1 MGIKFRRDHQE
12 TAAGNGRT
20 PTNILADDKQLS
32 RYLEPDTTIDTPQ
45 SPYRLLLI
53 LTATVFLAELM
64 IMFVIEFVFNQP
76 AHVHESVLEAV
87 LDASALTLIVFPVL
101 YYQSFR
107 PLLTYIHKHAN
118 VEKALRQ
125 SNKLLQNMFSSLAD
139 GVFVLKMPSG
149 TVSICNQTTGD
160 IFGTSSAAFLG
171 DTLEQLFIDPAAY
184 TAFLEDVAAS
194 MATQG
199 MYHGQQEM
207 ISQNGRI
214 LIIDVTITNI
224 LDRHGNV
231 TSRVVVCR
239 DITSQHYAEQ
249 RLRLQ
254 TAALE
259 AVANG
264 IMITDTYGTIE
275 WVNPAFTSITQ
286 YTIDEAIGAN
296 ANILR
301 SGVHDK
307 FFFQQM
313 WKTIKQGK
321 VWEGEL
327 INRKKDGSLYT
338 ELQSIAP
345 VRADGT
351 NVTHYVAIKQDIT
364 RRKEAEAAL
373 RNSEER
379 YRSLIETSPDA
390 IVLTDLESHILFS
403 NDQAAR
409 ILGLPNKSALIGKN
423 ALDFI
428 APEDREE
435 AQKAFLSSAQGQP
448 TAVTAEYQLMR
459 RDGTTF
465 PAEISASVLHDSEDR
480 PVGLTAVARDITT
493 RKQAKMRLERHNH
506 ELQIL
511 NQLGQNVVSSLDPN
525 TIFRQVSEQ
534 IKPLL
539 EAECFCILLK
549 ENGRLI
555 QIAIGDENIP
565 EHTNFQPAPD
575 LDLYQTILETRQPQL
590 ITTDTSN
597 TKNNPPTSIIAAPII
612 VENQVIGLTQ
622 ATHTTP
628 NFFTE
633 DDLQLMQA
641 ATNWAAIAISHA
653 QQHSEVQRRL
663 REAATLAAINQSLNE
678 TLDLDSILQ
687 LIADSTPVLIQSVER
702 VVIHLLNQEDNLLYP
717 AIWSGQDDNDTPMLF
732 MHANEGIAGH
742 ALQSGS
748 LINVPNVQENEHFIP
763 HPTSPN
769 FASLMVAPL
778 QSGWQQLGTISVH
791 NTKPGAFTK
800 DDERLLMRLADSAAV
815 TISTA
820 NLYRAELNQ
829 RKLSDALAKAAK
841 ALNLS
846 LQLNDVLETIL
857 QQAEHILNC
866 DDAAIYLMRGG
877 KHALIQSNKETNP
890 DSFLSTTLNKLLT
903 SNETNETDTVPP
915 FKLILETGKPVL
927 IPETNHDSFWSNKLE
942 SAKSRSIAAAPLGVG
957 KEIFGFLIVHNEK
970 PGAFNMETIR
980 RLEALAAHAS
990 LAIQNANL
998 YAELKESL
1006 SKEKSTRAQLVQ
1018 AQKLS
1023 AMGRMVASVAHE
1035 LNNPLQTIKNCL
1047 FLSQQVMEEDEEL
1060 TSYLEMALSETKRL
1074 TNLVLQLRDVYRPD
1088 DKTPTKPLAV
1098 TNLIEEVIVILRQHF
1113 QNNMVT
1119 CHVSPISPEW
1129 VILANA
1135 NQIKQVF
1142 INICLNAIEAMQPDG
1157 GKLFIEALADEDDHF
1172 IGIQIEDTGPGIS
1185 PENQHKLFE
1194 PFFTTKETGTG
1205 LGLAICYDI
1214 VQKHGG
1220 HITIES
1226 PPDKGAIFTIWL
1238 PRETAVIQQPVSE

>member
-1 MGIKFRRDHQE
+1 
-12 TAAGNGRT
+12 
-20 PTNILADDKQLS
+20 LS
-32 RYLEPDTTIDTPQ
+32 RYLEPDADIGTPQ

-64 IMFVIEFVFNQP
+64 IMFVIEFVFNQST
-76 AHVHESVLEAV
+76 HVHESILEAV

-125 SNKLLQNMFSSLAD
+125 SNRLLQNTFSSLAD
-139 GVFVLKMPSG
+139 GVFVLEMPSG
-149 TVSICNQTTGD
+149 KVSTCNRTTGD
-160 IFGTSSAAFLG
+160 IFGTSSSGFLG
-171 DTLEQLFIDPAAY
+171 GTLEQLFIDSAAY
-184 TAFLEDVAAS
+184 AAFLEDVAAS
-194 MATQG
+194 MAKQG

-214 LIIDVTITNI
+214 LIVDVTVTNI

-264 IMITDTYGTIE
+264 IMITDTHGTIE

-286 YTIDEAIGAN
+286 YTIEEAIGAN

-307 FFFQQM
+307 AFFRQM

-345 VRADGT
+345 VRADGI

-364 RRKEAEAAL
+364 QRKEAEAAL

-390 IVLTDLESHILFS
+390 IVLTDLESHVLFS

-435 AQKAFLSSAQGQP
+435 AQTAFLSSVQGQP
-448 TAVTAEYQLMR
+448 TAVTSEYQFVR
-459 RDGTTF
+459 ADGTTF
-465 PAEISASVLHDSEDR
+465 PVEISASVLYDSEDR

-511 NQLGQNVVSSLDPN
+511 NQLGQNVVSSLNPN

-539 EAECFCILLK
+539 EAETFTILLK

-555 QIAIGDENIP
+555 QVTTDEEDSPTTNTEYLADPHP
-565 EHTNFQPAPD
+565 E
-575 LDLYQTILETRQPQL
+575 LYKTILETRQPQL
-590 ITTDTSN
+590 INLDPSESDN
-597 TKNNPPTSIIAAPII
+597 DKPASIIAAPII
-612 VENQVIGLTQ
+612 VENQVIGLTK
-622 ATHTTP
+622 ATHTRP
-628 NFFTE
+628 NFFTD

-653 QQHSEVQRRL
+653 QQHSEIQRRL

-702 VVIHLLNQEDNLLYP
+702 VVIHLLNHEDNLLYP

-732 MHANEGIAGH
+732 MQANEGIAGH
-742 ALQSGS
+742 ALQSGR

-800 DDERLLMRLADSAAV
+800 DDERLLTRLADSAAV

-877 KHALIQSNKETNP
+877 KPALIRSNKETNP

-903 SNETNETDTVPP
+903 SNETDTIPP

-927 IPETNHDSFWSNKLE
+927 IPETNHDPFWSNKLE

-957 KEIFGFLIVHNEK
+957 KDIFGFLIVHNEK

-998 YAELKESL
+998 YSELKESL

-1047 FLSQQVMEEDEEL
+1047 FLSQQIMEEDEEL
-1060 TSYLEMALSETKRL
+1060 ISYLEMALSETKRL

-1098 TNLIEEVIVILRQHF
+1098 TNLIEEVIVILRQHL

-1119 CHVSPISPEW
+1119 CHVSPISPDL
-1129 VILANA
+1129 VVLANA

-1157 GKLFIEALADEDDHF
+1157 GKLFIETLADEDDHF

>member
-1 MGIKFRRDHQE
+1 MGIKLRRDHQE
-12 TAAGNGRT
+12 TAVENGRLH
-20 PTNILADDKQLS
+20 TNILADDKQLS
-32 RYLEPDTTIDTPQ
+32 RYLEPETDVGTPQ

-53 LTATVFLAELM
+53 ITATVFLAELA

-125 SNKLLQNMFSSLAD
+125 SNRLLQNTFSSLAD
-139 GVFVLKMPSG
+139 GVFVLEMPSG
-149 TVSICNQTTGD
+149 TVSICNRTTGD
-160 IFGTSSAAFLG
+160 IFRTPSTAFLG
-171 DTLEQLFIDPAAY
+171 GTLEHLFIDPTAY
-184 TAFLEDVAAS
+184 SAFWEDVSSS
-194 MATQG
+194 MAAQG

-214 LIIDVTITNI
+214 LIVDVTVTNI
-224 LDRHGNV
+224 LDRHENV

-264 IMITDTYGTIE
+264 IMITDTHGTIE
-275 WVNPAFTSITQ
+275 WVNPAFTNITQ
-286 YTIDEAIGAN
+286 YTIDEAVGAN

-307 FFFQQM
+307 TFFKQM
-313 WKTIKQGK
+313 WRTIKQGK

-327 INRKKDGSLYT
+327 INRKKDGTLYT

-364 RRKEAEAAL
+364 QRKEAEAAL

-390 IVLTDLESHILFS
+390 IVLTDLDSHILFS

-428 APEDREE
+428 LPEDRSE
-435 AQKAFLSSAQGQP
+435 AEKAFLMSTRGQS
-448 TAVTAEYQLMR
+448 TAVTSEYQFVR
-459 RDGTTF
+459 ADGTTF
-465 PAEISASVLHDSEDR
+465 PAEISASVLYDSEDR

-539 EAECFCILLK
+539 EAETFTILLK

-555 QIAIGDENIP
+555 QVATGEENTP
-565 EHTNFQPAPD
+565 EHTDFQPAPD
-575 LDLYQTILETRQPQL
+575 LDLYQTILKTRQPQL
-590 ITTDTSN
+590 ITIDPS
-597 TKNNPPTSIIAAPII
+597 KADHHQPASIIAAPII
-612 VENQVIGLTQ
+612 VENQVIGLTE
-622 ATHTTP
+622 ATHSSP
-628 NFFTE
+628 NFFANE
-633 DDLQLMQA
+633 DLQLMQA

-653 QQHSEVQRRL
+653 QQHSEIQRRL

-702 VVIHLLNQEDNLLYP
+702 VVIHLLDHEDNLLHP
-717 AIWSGQDDNDTPMLF
+717 AIWSGQDDIDTPMLF

-742 ALQSGS
+742 ALQSGR

-791 NTKPGAFTK
+791 NTKPNAFTK
-800 DDERLLMRLADSAAV
+800 DDERLLTRLADSAAV

-877 KHALIQSNKETNP
+877 KPALIRSHKETNP
-890 DSFLSTTLNKLLT
+890 NSFLSTTLNKLLT
-903 SNETNETDTVPP
+903 DQKNDTTPP

-927 IPETNHDSFWSNKLE
+927 IPETNHDPFWSNKLE

-957 KEIFGFLIVHNEK
+957 KEIFGFLIVHSEK

-1060 TSYLEMALSETKRL
+1060 VSYLEMALSETKRL

-1098 TNLIEEVIVILRQHF
+1098 TNLIDEVIVILRQHL

-1119 CHVSPISPEW
+1119 CHVSPIPPDL
-1129 VILANA
+1129 VVLANA

-1157 GKLFIEALADEDDHF
+1157 GQLFIETLADEDEHF

-1185 PENQHKLFE
+1185 PENQNKLFE

-1226 PPDKGAIFTIWL
+1226 PPGKGAIFTIWL